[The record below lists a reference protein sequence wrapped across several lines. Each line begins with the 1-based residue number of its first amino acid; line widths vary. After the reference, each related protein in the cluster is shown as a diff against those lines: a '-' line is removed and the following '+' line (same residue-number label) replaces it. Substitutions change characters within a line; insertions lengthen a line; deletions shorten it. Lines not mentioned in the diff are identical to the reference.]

1 MGIRVGHVGCLLAA
15 HSSVRVCNKVFPQNS
30 TGKQLNLEIP
40 KLAPT
45 KLSTTTDLWINTAFV
60 QLTMFEDLKS
70 FPKTVRACDY
80 NVKHKAFFKA
90 GSRFATLPS
99 ETPRGSSLWWSES
112 VPTKKHTLG
121 IVFALVPIWPET
133 AALTPYTE
141 AQCVLWSKKRLIP
154 KPDTTYSRNNVCC
167 SLNRDKLNRPRK
179 WSTKRL

>member
-112 VPTKKHTLG
+112 VPTKKKHSESCLLSCRFDPKRLPWHHTRKLSVYFEARRGWSQNQTQRTLG
-121 IVFALVPIWPET
+121 IMS
-133 AALTPYTE
+133 AA
-141 AQCVLWSKKRLIP
+141 A
-154 KPDTTYSRNNVCC
+154 
-167 SLNRDKLNRPRK
+167 
-179 WSTKRL
+179 